1 MIDKY
6 KQAFQEEA
14 RELLTELESALPLG
28 RLPGADRVL
37 QSGPA
42 RGARPERD

>member
-14 RELLTELESALPLG
+14 RELLTELESALLELDQGFAHHQRVG
-28 RLPGADRVL
+28 RDVRL
-37 QSGPA
+37 
-42 RGARPERD
+42 